1 MNQNDWWTLIR
12 GGKSIRDNRAAASV
26 TSGLICVFLRTWR
39 ERERERDKKTRES
52 SLICAIKI
60 CLHL

>member
-1 MNQNDWWTLIR
+1 MDFNQ

-39 ERERERDKKTRES
+39 ERERERERQKNERE
-52 SLICAIKI
+52 LIDLCYKDMPSPMNVE
-60 CLHL
+60 